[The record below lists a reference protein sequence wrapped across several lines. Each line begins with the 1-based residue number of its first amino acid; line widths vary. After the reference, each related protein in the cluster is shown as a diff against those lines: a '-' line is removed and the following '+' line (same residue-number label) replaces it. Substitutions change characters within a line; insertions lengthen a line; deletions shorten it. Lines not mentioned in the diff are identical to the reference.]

1 MQKEIYIKIESYM
14 LSCINDGAHD
24 CQHIYR
30 VLYHALDI
38 ASSYHIDKDVL
49 IAACLLHDIGR
60 DAQFRNLKLDHAV
73 VGGEMAYEFLIQ
85 IDWPQDKAQHVKACI
100 STHRF
105 RNNDQ
110 PISMEA
116 KILFD
121 ADKLDA
127 TGTLGI
133 ARTLAYK
140 GIVAEPLYYVD
151 EDGCVLDGQ
160 NEERPSFFHEYNW
173 KLKHVYNK
181 FYTDRAKAIAKER
194 QRASISF
201 YESMY
206 SEVSSIH
213 KTGLHLLN
221 RELE

>member
-1 MQKEIYIKIESYM
+1 
-14 LSCINDGAHD
+14 
-24 CQHIYR
+24 
-30 VLYHALDI
+30 
-38 ASSYHIDKDVL
+38 
-49 IAACLLHDIGR
+49 
-60 DAQFRNLKLDHAV
+60 
-73 VGGEMAYEFLIQ
+73 
-85 IDWPQDKAQHVKACI
+85 
-100 STHRF
+100 
-105 RNNDQ
+105 
-110 PISMEA
+110 MEA

-121 ADKLDA
+121 ADKLDV

-160 NEERPSFFHEYNW
+160 NEKRPSFFQEYNW
-173 KLKHVYNK
+173 KLKHIYDK
-181 FYTDRAKAIAKER
+181 FYTDRAKEIAKER

-206 SEVSSIH
+206 KEVRSIH

>member
-1 MQKEIYIKIESYM
+1 MQKDMYKKIESYM

-24 CQHIYR
+24 CQHMYR
-30 VLYHALDI
+30 ILYHALDI
-38 ASSYHIDKDVL
+38 ARNYDVDKDVL
-49 IAACLLHDIGR
+49 IAAGLLHDIGR
-60 DAQFRNLKLDHAV
+60 DAQFRNPKLDHAV
-73 VGGEMAYEFLIQ
+73 VGAEMAYEFLIE
-85 IDWPQDKAQHVKACI
+85 IGWPQDKAQHVKACI
-100 STHRF
+100 STHRY
-105 RNNDQ
+105 RNNNP

-151 EDGCVLDGQ
+151 EDGCVFDGQ
-160 NEERPSFFHEYNW
+160 NEERPSFFQEYNW
-173 KLKHVYNK
+173 KLKHVYDK
-181 FYTDRAKAIAKER
+181 FYTERAKAIAKER

-201 YESMY
+201 YESMC

-213 KTGLHLLN
+213 QTGLDLLN